1 MNFHISTTFI
11 KNFNSFLSK
20 CIGLIVVVDIT
31 ECTMTVHHFMSWV
44 KLSQHVR
51 HEVFDEV
58 SFWPKDLYLGL
69 SFLHDSDKMVQIH
82 IFAIQGI
89 AFVFHIDDSIAK
101 TLHGIR
107 DAHQVSSIFSSS
119 ELSISNHRSIFSFPS
134 SFYLNF
140 ILLTCFSSLMFWEL

>member
-1 MNFHISTTFI
+1 M
-11 KNFNSFLSK
+11 
-20 CIGLIVVVDIT
+20 DIT
-31 ECTMTVHHFMSWV
+31 ECTITVHHFMSWV

-119 ELSISNHRSIFSFPS
+119 ELSISNHRSFSPPI
-134 SFYLNF
+134 
-140 ILLTCFSSLMFWEL
+140 ILLSEFHFTNMLFFIDVLGALNTKAKSAMHAEYMVI